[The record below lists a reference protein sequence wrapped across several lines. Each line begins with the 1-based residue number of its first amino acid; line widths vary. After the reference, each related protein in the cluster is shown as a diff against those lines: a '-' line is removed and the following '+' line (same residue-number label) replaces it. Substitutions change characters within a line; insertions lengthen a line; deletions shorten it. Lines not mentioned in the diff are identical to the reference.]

1 MAALGS
7 GATILPALLTMAEGL
22 AIGAQRRDGEVAE
35 IEAGEE
41 DEDEGE
47 GEGEREY
54 GSLPRIAS
62 CQQYCSKQAEAP

>member
-47 GEGEREY
+47 GEREY

-62 CQQYCSKQAEAP
+62 CQQHCSKQAEAP